1 MAKERLTDALIKKLP
16 TPATGNTITWDHVVP
31 GLGCR
36 VTAAGHRAFVLQY
49 ELASG
54 RSRRYT
60 IGSASDWRVTA
71 ARDEAKRLRA
81 SIRATGA
88 DPVGELEQQR
98 GQPTVADMV
107 ARYIEEHLPTKR
119 ASTQRDERSMI
130 GKWIMANG
138 LKSMKVA
145 EVTHDDIDAFHRR
158 VTKAGGPYRANR
170 VIAVLSK
177 MFSLAIRWRWV
188 PANPVK
194 GVARNP
200 EAKRQ
205 RYLTNGELNQLS
217 AALAASPDQASAN
230 VIRFLLLTGARRGE
244 TLAAKWSDFDLVE
257 GVWVKPGHTT
267 KTATEHRVPLSAPAR
282 ALLSTLTPMGVNS
295 EFVFPGRDGKQR
307 YDIKKQWAAICKAA
321 KITGVRVH
329 DLRHTYA
336 SVLASSG
343 VSLHVIGGLL
353 GHTQPATTHRY
364 AHLVDDAL
372 RAATETAGAIID
384 GSKSAEVV
392 KIRRARNGQ

>member
-16 TPATGNTITWDHVVP
+16 APAKGNVITWDDVVP
-31 GLGCR
+31 GLGAR
-36 VTAAGHRAFVLQY
+36 VTAAGHRAFVLNY
-49 ELASG
+49 SLPSG
-54 RSRRYT
+54 RERRYT
-60 IGSASDWRVTA
+60 IGAFPDWRTTTA
-71 ARDEAKRLRA
+71 REEAMRLKA

-107 ARYIEEHLPTKR
+107 GRYTEEHLPTKR

-145 EVTHDDIDAFHRR
+145 EVTHDDIDTFHRR
-158 VTKAGGPYRANR
+158 VTKLGGPYRANR

-177 MFSLAIRWRWV
+177 MFSLASRWRWR
-188 PANPVK
+188 PDNPVK

-205 RYLTNGELNQLS
+205 RYLTGDELNRLS
-217 AALAASPDQASAN
+217 AALAAAQDQASAN

-244 TLAAKWSDFDLVE
+244 TLAAEWSDFDLVE

-282 ALLSTLTPMGVNS
+282 ALLSTISTTVDNS
-295 EFVFPGRDGKQR
+295 DLVFPGRDGKQR
-307 YDIKKQWAAICKAA
+307 YDVKKQWAAICKAA
-321 KITGVRVH
+321 KITGVRLH

-353 GHTQPATTHRY
+353 GHTQPQTTHRY

-372 RAATETAGAIID
+372 RAATERAGVIID

-392 KIRRARNGQ
+392 KIRRRK